1 MNHFMLDGSYKSVLT
16 MVHLDAAEVLRR
28 AGLPEDIL
36 NHRTITMG
44 EEEYY
49 RFIQAMGDSLGSE
62 APLID
67 LAASKQIETFSPPI
81 FAAWCSRDGE
91 ACIERLATYK
101 KLVGPMSW
109 RIEKSD
115 VRLTVIME
123 AGDSGLSLPSL
134 LVQSDFAFLLGMLRR
149 GTKYNM
155 VPWKLE
161 LTAFPRSPSLADLAG
176 IPLQKG
182 KCNAITFRRADLK
195 KPFVSFNPAMWSYFE
210 PEMNRR
216 LSELQAD
223 DSMSAR
229 VRSALAAVLPGGA
242 YTIDDVAHKLGI
254 SKRTLQRKLGEEH
267 TAFQKQLSSTRET
280 LAIHY
285 ICHTDM
291 GNSDIAFLLGYAE
304 LNSFLRAFPVWTG
317 KSVSQYRKSHRNVP
331 SARPIDHP

>member
-16 MVHLDAAEVLRR
+16 MLHLDASEVLRR

-36 NHRTITMG
+36 NHQNITMG

-49 RFIQAMGDSLGSE
+49 RFIQAMGDSLGNE
-62 APLID
+62 APLIH

-91 ACIERLATYK
+91 ACIHRLAAYK
-101 KLVGPMSW
+101 KLIGPMSW
-109 RIEKSD
+109 RLEKND
-115 VRLTVIME
+115 ALLTVIME

-149 GTKYNM
+149 GSKFP
-155 VPWKLE
+155 VIPQKLSV
-161 LTAFPRSPSLADLAG
+161 TALPHGQSLADLAG
-176 IPLQKG
+176 IPVQKG
-182 KCNAITFRRADLK
+182 KDNAITFHLADLK

-229 VRSALAAVLPGGA
+229 VRSALAAMLPGGS

-254 SKRTLQRKLGEEH
+254 SKRTLQRKLEEEH
-267 TAFQKQLSSTRET
+267 TTFQKQLSSIRET

-317 KSVSQYRKSHRNVP
+317 KSVSQYRKSHRKVP
-331 SARPIDHP
+331 SAQPIRHP